1 MIKLR
6 LIIICF
12 LGLLSRIAPLQ
23 ADDLIVISPHWDG
36 MKQEVRDGFSRW
48 LTDQNHPPISLRF
61 LDVGGGSDI
70 IKFVSSE
77 FSQNPT
83 STGIDILWGGGTDP
97 FIELERHQLLRPNTP
112 LPEATLSEIP
122 ESILGSPL
130 RAKDRSWFAVSLSA
144 FGILYNKELLRR
156 LNLPTPS
163 SWELLADPR
172 LYSWIACADPRK
184 SASSHVIFEII
195 LQAYGWTDGW
205 KILQGMAANTRMFSS
220 SSAQTPHDVAI
231 GEVAYGFVIDS
242 YGLQAVKRAGD
253 ATLGFVIPKNLTA
266 LSGDG
271 VAILKGAPHAP
282 EAELFVE
289 YLLSRAGQTLLMAK
303 KGSPGGPL
311 TQELAKMS
319 VIPALYETLK
329 NQNSIPINPFEW
341 KTSFSYNFDLASKRW
356 SVINDLIGI
365 FLIEGNSYLRS
376 VREKYAASQ
385 SPPTVIAEFSP
396 PISEARVLELINNKV
411 LLDPNLRNEELLR
424 WRSRIPTDGQRTN
437 MSLTQLPLWILA
449 ILIGGSLLSTLISST
464 AVARIVRKLHEKL
477 KPLN

>member
-1 MIKLR
+1 M
-6 LIIICF
+6 
-12 LGLLSRIAPLQ
+12 
-23 ADDLIVISPHWDG
+23 
-36 MKQEVRDGFSRW
+36 
-48 LTDQNHPPISLRF
+48 
-61 LDVGGGSDI
+61 
-70 IKFVSSE
+70 
-77 FSQNPT
+77 
-83 STGIDILWGGGTDP
+83 
-97 FIELERHQLLRPNTP
+97 
-112 LPEATLSEIP
+112 
-122 ESILGSPL
+122 
-130 RAKDRSWFAVSLSA
+130 
-144 FGILYNKELLRR
+144 
-156 LNLPTPS
+156 
-163 SWELLADPR
+163 
-172 LYSWIACADPRK
+172 
-184 SASSHVIFEII
+184 
-195 LQAYGWTDGW
+195 
-205 KILQGMAANTRMFSS
+205 
-220 SSAQTPHDVAI
+220 
-231 GEVAYGFVIDS
+231 
-242 YGLQAVKRAGD
+242 
-253 ATLGFVIPKNLTA
+253 
-266 LSGDG
+266 
-271 VAILKGAPHAP
+271 
-282 EAELFVE
+282 
-289 YLLSRAGQTLLMAK
+289 LMAK